1 MAFISNNNTKVGDWV
16 FTKKEHR
23 SMSGVFTIGSLVQ
36 ITDIDPVRG
45 YTIEDKQGNKMIE
58 IGWTI

>member
-1 MAFISNNNTKVGDWV
+1 MAFISNNIKVGDWV
-16 FTKKEHR
+16 FTKKAHR
-23 SMSGVFTIGSLVQ
+23 AMSGTFTIGSLVQ

-45 YTIEDKQGNKMIE
+45 YTIEDKYGNRMTE